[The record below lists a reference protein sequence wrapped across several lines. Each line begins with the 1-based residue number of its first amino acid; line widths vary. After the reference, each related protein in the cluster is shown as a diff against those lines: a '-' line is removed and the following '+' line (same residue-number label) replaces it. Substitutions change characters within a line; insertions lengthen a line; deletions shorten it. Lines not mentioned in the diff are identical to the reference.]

1 MDDSSRGN
9 LVLTFKKGEGLL
21 ISDGV
26 HTIEI
31 AFFDRFKQPINVRAR
46 IKSNKKFE
54 IKRKIIGGFDEEDDC
69 NDVHSKGRA
78 P

>member
-1 MDDSSRGN
+1 MEDSKRGN
-9 LVLTFKKGEGLL
+9 LVLTLKKGEGLL

-26 HTIEI
+26 QTIEI
-31 AFFDRFKQPINVRAR
+31 SFFDKFKQPINVRAR
-46 IKSNKKFE
+46 IKSSKTYDV
-54 IKRKIIGGFDEEDDC
+54 KRKMLGGIDEEDDC